1 MTEIIS
7 FPYEDNISI
16 EIPLELDKHNIKT
29 MKFISTNEPHLRL
42 IHTYLIKNNFIST
55 IVDVGAYLGDNSIP
69 WSRILLDSKVYC
81 IEPSKNNIE
90 FINNICIIWM

>member
-29 MKFISTNEPHLRL
+29 MKFISTNEPHL
-42 IHTYLIKNNFIST
+42 IT
-55 IVDVGAYLGDNSIP
+55 
-69 WSRILLDSKVYC
+69 
-81 IEPSKNNIE
+81 
-90 FINNICIIWM
+90 